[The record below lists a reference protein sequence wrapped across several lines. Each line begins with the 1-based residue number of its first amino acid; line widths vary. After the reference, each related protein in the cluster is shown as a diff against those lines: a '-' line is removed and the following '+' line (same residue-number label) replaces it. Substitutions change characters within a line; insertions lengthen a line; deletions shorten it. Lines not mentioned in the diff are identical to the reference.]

1 MDNYKIIEENK
12 LNVSFNSDELIAM
25 HGNYNIDILKY
36 ISEDNSKEVYYDLLK
51 EALKEITS
59 LRNELKEI
67 DEAYKDLKDSVEH
80 DINIR
85 R

>member
-1 MDNYKIIEENK
+1 MNENNKVEEYA
-12 LNVSFNSDELIAM
+12 LNLNFKSDELIAM

-67 DEAYKDLKDSVEH
+67 KEA
-80 DINIR
+80 
-85 R
+85 